1 MAFLKGGFGADGDRD
16 DVDDGDDHGACV
28 SEDDNDY
35 KHNLIKSSKVNKVK
49 PR

>member
-28 SEDDNDY
+28 SGVRTEYLRNEY
-35 KHNLIKSSKVNKVK
+35 L
-49 PR
+49 